1 MINIYTSCAQFVD
14 YAGGDCLIMHH
25 NGDNALFDVGE
36 GRGRGENGIL
46 RRVSVSRQTESAMQL
61 NGRVSRTSTTP
72 ATPVT
77 AADIN
82 ERLCVCVCVCGVS
95 GIEAFLL

>member
-1 MINIYTSCAQFVD
+1 M
-14 YAGGDCLIMHH
+14 
-25 NGDNALFDVGE
+25 
-36 GRGRGENGIL
+36 
-46 RRVSVSRQTESAMQL
+46 
-61 NGRVSRTSTTP
+61 TP